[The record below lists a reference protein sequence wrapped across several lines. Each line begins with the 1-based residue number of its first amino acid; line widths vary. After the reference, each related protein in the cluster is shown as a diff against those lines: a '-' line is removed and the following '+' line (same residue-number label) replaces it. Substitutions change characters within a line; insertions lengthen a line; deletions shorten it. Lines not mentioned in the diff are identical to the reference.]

1 MTLREFG
8 ITSWLLQK
16 KLNIFVVHLLFCLF
30 IWDIQS
36 LLENLNW
43 FFSIEFTINMD
54 LDYK

>member
-16 KLNIFVVHLLFCLF
+16 KLNIFVVHLLFWLF

-36 LLENLNW
+36 PLENLNW
-43 FFSIEFTINMD
+43 FFSFDFTINMD

>member
-16 KLNIFVVHLLFCLF
+16 KLNIFDDHLLFWLF

>member
-8 ITSWLLQK
+8 ITSWLLRK
-16 KLNIFVVHLLFCLF
+16 KLNIFVDHLLFWLF

-36 LLENLNW
+36 PLENLNW

>member
-16 KLNIFVVHLLFCLF
+16 KLNIFVVHLLFWLF